1 MTVASVALRPGSRQH
16 LFWVVLILSLAL
28 NLCFIAGALWIRVQG
43 PPLPMSP
50 EQRLQQIEPQLA
62 LDTQQKAAFDQYART
77 VHLRVQSMHEAI
89 EPLVANA
96 WSELAKADAD
106 DAKVMQLF
114 DQAGEQRRA
123 FRRELGTAT
132 FAFLARLTPEQR
144 AKFVELARQR
154 PWARLHHDDGA
165 R

>member
-1 MTVASVALRPGSRQH
+1 VSIASVALRPGSRQH

-43 PPLPMSP
+43 PPPPMSP
-50 EQRLQQIEPQLA
+50 EQRLEKIEPQLA
-62 LDTQQKAAFDQYART
+62 LDSQQKAAFDQYART
-77 VHLRVQSMHEAI
+77 VRLRMQSMREAV
-89 EPLVANA
+89 EPLDANA
-96 WSELAKADAD
+96 WSELAKPDAD

-114 DQAGEQRRA
+114 DQAGDRRRA

-132 FAFLARLTPEQR
+132 FTFLAKLSPEQR

-154 PWARLHHDDGA
+154 PWAKRHQDGA
-165 R
+165 Q

>member
-1 MTVASVALRPGSRQH
+1 VTAASVALRPASRRH
-16 LFWVVLILSLAL
+16 LFWVILVLSLAL

-43 PPLPMSP
+43 PPLPLSP

-62 LDTQQKAAFDQYART
+62 LNPQQKAAFDEYART
-77 VHLRVQSMHEAI
+77 VRSGMQSMREAA

-96 WSELAKADAD
+96 WSELAKPDAD
-106 DAKVMQLF
+106 EAKVMLLF
-114 DQAGEQRRA
+114 DQAGDERRS

-132 FAFLARLTPEQR
+132 FAFLTKLSPEQR

-154 PWARLHHDDGA
+154 PWAKRHQDGA
-165 R
+165 Q

>member
-1 MTVASVALRPGSRQH
+1 MTAASVALRPGSRQH
-16 LFWVVLILSLAL
+16 LFWVLLILSLAL

-62 LDTQQKAAFDQYART
+62 LDPQQKAVFDEYART
-77 VHLRVQSMHEAI
+77 VRSRVQSMHEAI

-96 WSELAKADAD
+96 WSELAKPDAD
-106 DAKVMQLF
+106 EARVMLLF
-114 DQAGEQRRA
+114 DQAGDQRRA
-123 FRRELGTAT
+123 FRRELGTVT
-132 FAFLARLTPEQR
+132 FAFLAKLSPEQR

-154 PWARLHHDDGA
+154 PWARPHQDGA

>member
-1 MTVASVALRPGSRQH
+1 VTVASVALRPGSRQH

-43 PPLPMSP
+43 PPPPMSP
-50 EQRLQQIEPQLA
+50 EQRLEQIEPQLS
-62 LDTQQKAAFDQYART
+62 LDAQQKAAFDQYART
-77 VHLRVQSMHEAI
+77 VRLRMQAMHDAI
-89 EPLVANA
+89 EPLVASA
-96 WSELAKADAD
+96 WSELGKPDAD

-132 FAFLARLTPEQR
+132 FTFLAKLSPDQR

-154 PWARLHHDDGA
+154 PWARLHQDGA

>member
-1 MTVASVALRPGSRQH
+1 VTAASVALRPGSRQH

-43 PPLPMSP
+43 APLPMSP

-62 LDTQQKAAFDQYART
+62 LDSQQKAAFDEYART
-77 VHLRVQSMHEAI
+77 VRSRMQSMHEAI

-96 WSELAKADAD
+96 WSELAKPDAD
-106 DAKVMQLF
+106 QTKIMQLF

-123 FRRELGTAT
+123 FRPELVTAT
-132 FAFLARLTPEQR
+132 FTFLAKLTPEQR

-154 PWARLHHDDGA
+154 PWAKRHQDGA
-165 R
+165 P

>member
-1 MTVASVALRPGSRQH
+1 MSVASVVLRPGSRQH

-50 EQRLQQIEPQLA
+50 EQRLQQIAPQLA
-62 LDTQQKAAFDQYART
+62 LDSQQKAAFEQYVRT
-77 VHLRVQSMHEAI
+77 VRLRVQSMREAT

-96 WSELAKADAD
+96 WSELAKPDAD

-132 FAFLARLTPEQR
+132 FVFLAKLSPEQR

-154 PWARLHHDDGA
+154 PWARLHQDGA

>member
-1 MTVASVALRPGSRQH
+1 VSVASVALRPGSRQH
-16 LFWVVLILSLAL
+16 LVWVVLILSLAL

-43 PPLPMSP
+43 APLPMSP

-62 LDTQQKAAFDQYART
+62 LDPQQKAAFDRYART
-77 VHLRVQSMHEAI
+77 VRSRMQSMREAI
-89 EPLVANA
+89 EPLVGNA
-96 WSELAKADAD
+96 WSELAKPDAD

-132 FAFLARLTPEQR
+132 FAFLAKLTPEQR

-154 PWARLHHDDGA
+154 PWARLHQDGA

>member
-1 MTVASVALRPGSRQH
+1 VTAASVALRPGSRQH
-16 LFWVVLILSLAL
+16 LSWVVLILSLAL

-62 LDTQQKAAFDQYART
+62 LDSQQKAAFDEYART
-77 VHLRVQSMHEAI
+77 VRSRMQSMHEAI

-96 WSELAKADAD
+96 WSELAKPDAD
-106 DAKVMQLF
+106 QTKIMQLF

-123 FRRELGTAT
+123 FRPELVTAT
-132 FAFLARLTPEQR
+132 FTFLAKLTPEQR

-154 PWARLHHDDGA
+154 PWAKRHQDGA
-165 R
+165 P

>member
-1 MTVASVALRPGSRQH
+1 VSIASVALRPGSRQH
-16 LFWVVLILSLAL
+16 LIWVVLILSLAL

-43 PPLPMSP
+43 PPPPLSP
-50 EQRLQQIEPQLA
+50 EQRLEQIEPQLA
-62 LDTQQKAAFDQYART
+62 LDSQQRAAFDQYART
-77 VHLRVQSMHEAI
+77 VRLRMQSMRETV
-89 EPLVANA
+89 EPLVGKA
-96 WSELAKADAD
+96 WSELAKPDAD

-132 FAFLARLTPEQR
+132 FNFLAKLTPEQR

-154 PWARLHHDDGA
+154 PWAKRHEDA
-165 R
+165 AQ

>member
-1 MTVASVALRPGSRQH
+1 MTAVSVGLRPGSRQH
-16 LFWVVLILSLAL
+16 LFRVIFVLSLAL

-43 PPLPMSP
+43 PPLPISP

-62 LDTQQKAAFDQYART
+62 LNPQQKTAFDQYAQT
-77 VHLRVQSMHEAI
+77 VRSRMQSMHEAV
-89 EPLVANA
+89 EPLVASA
-96 WSELAKADAD
+96 WSELAKPDAD
-106 DAKVMQLF
+106 EAKIMQLF

-132 FAFLARLTPEQR
+132 FNFLDKLIPEQR

-154 PWARLHHDDGA
+154 PWAKR
-165 R
+165 

>member
-1 MTVASVALRPGSRQH
+1 MTIASVALRPGSRQH
-16 LFWVVLILSLAL
+16 LFWVGLILSLAL

-43 PPLPMSP
+43 PPPPMTP
-50 EQRLQQIEPQLA
+50 EQRLEQIEPQLA
-62 LDTQQKAAFDQYART
+62 LDSQQKAAFDQYART
-77 VHLRVQSMHEAI
+77 VRLQMQSMHEAV
-89 EPLVANA
+89 EPLVGKA
-96 WSELAKADAD
+96 WSELAKPDAD

-132 FAFLARLTPEQR
+132 FKFLANLSPEQR

-154 PWARLHHDDGA
+154 PWAKRRQDGTQ
-165 R
+165 

>member
-1 MTVASVALRPGSRQH
+1 VTIASVALRPGSRQH

-43 PPLPMSP
+43 PPPPISP

-62 LDTQQKAAFDQYART
+62 LDSQQKAAFEQYART
-77 VHLRVQSMHEAI
+77 VHLRVQSMREAV
-89 EPLVANA
+89 EPLDANA
-96 WSELAKADAD
+96 WSELAKPDAD

-114 DQAGEQRRA
+114 DQAGDQRRA

-132 FAFLARLTPEQR
+132 FTFLAKLSPEQR

-154 PWARLHHDDGA
+154 PWAKRHQDGA
-165 R
+165 Q

>member
-1 MTVASVALRPGSRQH
+1 VTAASVVLRPGSRQH

-62 LDTQQKAAFDQYART
+62 LNSPQKAAFDEYART
-77 VHLRVQSMHEAI
+77 VRSRMQAMHEAI

-96 WSELAKADAD
+96 WSELAKPDAD
-106 DAKVMQLF
+106 QAKIMQLF

-123 FRRELGTAT
+123 FRPELVTAT
-132 FAFLARLTPEQR
+132 FTFLAKLTPEQR

-154 PWARLHHDDGA
+154 PWAKRHQDGA
-165 R
+165 P

>member
-1 MTVASVALRPGSRQH
+1 VTAVSIALRPGSRRQ
-16 LFWVVLILSLAL
+16 LFRVILVLSLAL

-43 PPLPMSP
+43 PPLPLSP

-62 LDTQQKAAFDQYART
+62 LNPQQKAAFEEYART
-77 VHLRVQSMHEAI
+77 VRSGMQSMREAA

-96 WSELAKADAD
+96 WSELAKPDAD
-106 DAKVMQLF
+106 EAKVMLLF
-114 DQAGEQRRA
+114 DQAGDERRS

-132 FAFLARLTPEQR
+132 FAFLTKLSPEQR

-154 PWARLHHDDGA
+154 PWAKRHQDGA
-165 R
+165 Q

>member
-1 MTVASVALRPGSRQH
+1 MSIASVALRPGSRQH

-28 NLCFIAGALWIRVQG
+28 NLCFVAGALWIRVQG
-43 PPLPMSP
+43 ASLPMSP
-50 EQRLQQIEPQLA
+50 EQRLEQIEPQLA
-62 LDTQQKAAFDQYART
+62 LDPQQKTAFDQYART
-77 VHLRVQSMHEAI
+77 VRLRMQSMRETV
-89 EPLVANA
+89 EPLVGKA
-96 WSELAKADAD
+96 WSELAKPDAD

-114 DQAGEQRRA
+114 DEAGEQRRA

-132 FAFLARLTPEQR
+132 FSFLANLRPEQR

-154 PWARLHHDDGA
+154 PWANRHQDTT

>member
-1 MTVASVALRPGSRQH
+1 VILV
-16 LFWVVLILSLAL
+16 LSLAL

-43 PPLPMSP
+43 PPLPTSP

-62 LDTQQKAAFDQYART
+62 LNPQQKAAFDEYART
-77 VHLRVQSMHEAI
+77 VRSRVQSMHEAI
-89 EPLVANA
+89 EPQVANA
-96 WSELAKADAD
+96 WSELAKPDAD

-132 FAFLARLTPEQR
+132 FSFLTKLSPEQR

-154 PWARLHHDDGA
+154 PWARGHQDGA
-165 R
+165 Q

>member
-50 EQRLQQIEPQLA
+50 EQRLEQIEPQLA
-62 LDTQQKAAFDQYART
+62 LDSQQKAAFDQYVRT
-77 VHLRVQSMHEAI
+77 VRLRVQSMHEVI
-89 EPLVANA
+89 EPLVGNA
-96 WSELAKADAD
+96 WSELAKPDAD
-106 DAKVMQLF
+106 EAKIMQLF

-132 FAFLARLTPEQR
+132 FAFLTKLTPEQR

-154 PWARLHHDDGA
+154 PWAKRHEDAA

>member
-1 MTVASVALRPGSRQH
+1 VTAASVVLRPGSRQQ

-62 LDTQQKAAFDQYART
+62 LNSQQKAAFDEYART
-77 VHLRVQSMHEAI
+77 VRSRMQSMHEAI

-96 WSELAKADAD
+96 WSELAKPDAD
-106 DAKVMQLF
+106 QTKIMQLF

-123 FRRELGTAT
+123 FRPELVTAT
-132 FAFLARLTPEQR
+132 FTFLAKLTPEQR

-154 PWARLHHDDGA
+154 PWAKRHQDGA
-165 R
+165 P

>member
-1 MTVASVALRPGSRQH
+1 VTAASVALRPGSRQH

-62 LDTQQKAAFDQYART
+62 LNSQQKAAFDEYART
-77 VHLRVQSMHEAI
+77 VRSRMQSMHEAI

-96 WSELAKADAD
+96 WSELAKPDAD
-106 DAKVMQLF
+106 QTKIMQLF

-123 FRRELGTAT
+123 FRPELVTAT
-132 FAFLARLTPEQR
+132 FTFLAKLTPEQR

-154 PWARLHHDDGA
+154 PWAKRHQDGA
-165 R
+165 P

>member
-1 MTVASVALRPGSRQH
+1 VTAVSIALRPGSRRQ
-16 LFWVVLILSLAL
+16 LFRVILVLSLAL

-62 LDTQQKAAFDQYART
+62 LNPQQKAAFDQYART
-77 VHLRVQSMHEAI
+77 VRSGMQSMREAA

-96 WSELAKADAD
+96 WSELAKPDAD
-106 DAKVMQLF
+106 EAKVMLLF
-114 DQAGEQRRA
+114 DQAGDQRRG

-132 FAFLARLTPEQR
+132 FAFLAKLSPEQR

-154 PWARLHHDDGA
+154 PWAKRHQDGTP
-165 R
+165 

>member
-1 MTVASVALRPGSRQH
+1 VTAASVALHPGSRRQ
-16 LFWVVLILSLAL
+16 LFWVILALSLAL

-62 LDTQQKAAFDQYART
+62 LNPQQKAAFDEYART
-77 VHLRVQSMHEAI
+77 VRSGMQSMREAA

-96 WSELAKADAD
+96 WSELAKPDAD
-106 DAKVMQLF
+106 EAKVMLLF
-114 DQAGEQRRA
+114 DQAGDQRRG

-132 FAFLARLTPEQR
+132 FAFLAKLSPEQR

-154 PWARLHHDDGA
+154 PWAKRHQDGTP
-165 R
+165 

>member
-1 MTVASVALRPGSRQH
+1 MTAASVVLRPGSRQH
-16 LFWVVLILSLAL
+16 LFWVGLILSLAL

-62 LDTQQKAAFDQYART
+62 LDSQQKAAFDEYART
-77 VHLRVQSMHEAI
+77 VRSRMQSMHEAI

-96 WSELAKADAD
+96 WSELAKPYADQT
-106 DAKVMQLF
+106 KIMQLF

-123 FRRELGTAT
+123 FRPELVTAT
-132 FAFLARLTPEQR
+132 FTFLAKLTPEQR

-154 PWARLHHDDGA
+154 PWAKRHQDGA
-165 R
+165 P